1 MKMLSPSNWVDTW
14 LASNAP
20 ILRGSLPTAC
30 KMSSK
35 QLSLGLAQAPFF
47 TNAAVGVAKPLMATR
62 VRPGRMRTMVSLP
75 AVTIGSQPNI
85 KSAAAVD
92 TRVVRISSCCCAINT
107 WLQVAPPF
115 CARPAESCVTMPLPS
130 MCAAMPSNWPM
141 VMTPVPPTP
150 ATTMP

>member
-1 MKMLSPSNWVDTW
+1 
-14 LASNAP
+14 
-20 ILRGSLPTAC
+20 
-30 KMSSK
+30 MSSR

-75 AVTIGSQPNI
+75 AVTMGSQPKI

-130 MCAAMPSNWPM
+130 M
-141 VMTPVPPTP
+141 
-150 ATTMP
+150 